1 MARTQTGVSCFGAG
15 ALTRDSASTDFVHGY
30 ESGARVFQALNR
42 IATVNKTEVY
52 SDTTLE
58 RLIFDVEYTWVRQVS
73 LCPWAIEPRFL
84 PCSRSIQKLTLD
96 QYGNVTQSIV
106 YGYNNTTTPI
116 QTYNNNYL
124 NGSSYVSN
132 YVLNRLV
139 SSILTLPGNVNKTL
153 VKNTYDQSTPTASG
167 ATNLLD
173 TTASTARGLAT
184 TSATL
189 ASTTTRPT

>member
-1 MARTQTGVSCFGAG
+1 
-15 ALTRDSASTDFVHGY
+15 
-30 ESGARVFQALNR
+30 
-42 IATVNKTEVY
+42 
-52 SDTTLE
+52 
-58 RLIFDVEYTWVRQVS
+58 
-73 LCPWAIEPRFL
+73 
-84 PCSRSIQKLTLD
+84 
-96 QYGNVTQSIV
+96 VTQSIV